1 MKSKHVY
8 DNLLYYQY
16 KYTVINSH
24 PQMSKVKTKYNVTVT
39 GYTYRIPRY
48 IEEESPQQLSNVVYI
63 YSDPLWNNPG
73 FWIPITSKEG
83 GFKKVSYEKWNT
95 SKYVRSAW
103 RDIHD
108 AMIKVY
114 GAERPFKP
122 YKSKQSTSK
131 QSTSKQST
139 SQKVYENYTTGYVV
153 TKDGGIQFNPMDY
166 CYGRFMKSEM
176 IKTDNDRYVSVSI
189 WDCESG

>member
-1 MKSKHVY
+1 
-8 DNLLYYQY
+8 
-16 KYTVINSH
+16 
-24 PQMSKVKTKYNVTVT
+24 MSKVKTKYNVTVT

-63 YSDPLWNNPG
+63 YSDPLWDNPG
-73 FWIPITSKEG
+73 FWIPKKNKAGE
-83 GFKKVSYEKWNT
+83 FKKVKYEEWDT

-114 GAERPFKP
+114 GEGKYES
-122 YKSKQSTSK
+122 YKSK
-131 QSTSKQST
+131 
-139 SQKVYENYTTGYVV
+139 KVYENYTMGYVV
-153 TKDGGIQFNPMDY
+153 TKDGGILFNPMDY
-166 CYGRFMKSEM
+166 CYGDFTKSEM
-176 IKTDNDRYVSVSI
+176 IKTDNDRCVSVSL